1 MIKRTLYFGNP
12 AYLSMRNAQLVIH
25 LPDANGMDDKA
36 GNNTIPIEDIGVVV
50 LDHKQ
55 ITITHGLMESLLANN
70 SAVITCD
77 SSRMPVGLLL
87 PLSGNTTQSERFQ
100 AQIDA
105 SLPLLKQLWQQTIQA
120 KIENQAHVL
129 KTKRGAVVKN
139 MLVWANDVK
148 SGDSDNL
155 EGRAAAYYWANMFP
169 MIPEFRRG
177 REGITP
183 NNLLNYGY
191 AILRATVARALV
203 SSGLLPTLGIHHHNR
218 YNAYCL
224 ADDIMEPYRPFV
236 DKLVVEIFDDAY
248 IQWVNK
254 SLGNQT
260 STPTEQLLAADNTPS
275 YNDETEFEMELTKD
289 VKAKLLGIPVL
300 DVTINGQRSPLMI
313 AVSQTTASL
322 ARCYLGEIRK
332 ITYPEF

>member
-25 LPDANGMDDKA
+25 LPDANGMEDRA
-36 GNNTIPIEDIGVVV
+36 GNNTIPIEDIGVVI

-55 ITITHGLMESLLANN
+55 ITITHGLMETLLANN

-105 SLPLLKQLWQQTIQA
+105 SAPLLKQLWQQTIQF
-120 KIENQAHVL
+120 KIENQAYVL
-129 KTKRGAVVKN
+129 NTKRKIVVKN
-139 MLVWANDVK
+139 MLAWVADVK

-155 EGRAAAYYWANMFP
+155 EARAAAYYWANMFP
-169 MIPEFRRG
+169 DIPEFRRG
-177 REGITP
+177 REGVPP

-191 AILRATVARALV
+191 AILRAVVARSLV
-203 SSGLLPTLGIHHHNR
+203 ASGLLPTLGIHHHNR

-236 DKLVVEIFDDAY
+236 DRLVVEIIDSGED
-248 IQWVNK
+248 ISELSK
-254 SLGNQT
+254 SI
-260 STPTEQLLAADNTPS
+260 
-275 YNDETEFEMELTKD
+275 
-289 VKAKLLGIPVL
+289 KAKLLNIPVL
-300 DVTINGQRSPLMI
+300 DVQLNNQRSPLMI
-313 AVSQTTASL
+313 AVGLTTASL
-322 ARCYLGEIRK
+322 AKCYLGEVRK
-332 ITYPEF
+332 IVYPSFI